1 MENRGWAQRQWHL
14 NQLEKWGQRGM
25 GKREDMPGL
34 ESQWLPSAEEADCA
48 ANEIDKGR
56 EGGLGCWINSVD
68 WILLHTGSH

>member
-1 MENRGWAQRQWHL
+1 
-14 NQLEKWGQRGM
+14 M